1 MQPTRI
7 KICGIT
13 RPSDAVAAAEA
24 GASLIGMVLFG
35 QSKRLIQLEQARKIV
50 EALPPSVGA
59 VGLFVD
65 AQTHFIHDAAKA
77 LDLKAVQLHG
87 NESPKIVE
95 SLAPLPVIKA
105 VRVDAHLNHSLS
117 HWRNVHL
124 YGLLLDSAAGGGS
137 GHVNDWDAIAAADLT
152 GLPPLIIAGGLNPSN
167 VGEVVLRF
175 RPMMVD
181 VSSGVETAPGEK
193 SAELIRQFV
202 NAVRDA
208 DRAIESLG

>member
-24 GASLIGMVLFG
+24 GASLIGLALFG
-35 QSKRLIQLEQARKIV
+35 RSKRLIQLDRARQIV

-65 AQTHFIHDAAKA
+65 AEMHFIHDAAKA

-87 NESPKIVE
+87 NESLKIAE

-137 GHVNDWDAIAAADLT
+137 GQVNDWDAIAAADLH
-152 GLPPLIIAGGLNPSN
+152 GLPPLIIAGGLNPAN
-167 VGEVVLRF
+167 VGEVVVRF

-202 NAVRDA
+202 QAVRDA
-208 DRAIESLG
+208 DRAVESLG